1 MEQSLINIETSD
13 FSYYTIC
20 LVDNGLFPHPGSSV
34 QIHSAIVDDYIQ
46 SLVQKYGI
54 QSIQSIHHSVYYRHS
69 SDRKLANLP
78 PYNLHRMRRF
88 SDIIQH
94 ADDFDL
100 TVFDYTVL
108 TVSDLRET
116 NNKKFEVVFDLQEVF
131 NFASI
136 IPLEERFLAVS
147 EDQVLTVDIWLAA
160 NNPEVHKQENGD
172 KSMHGKM
179 TFTKVDGK
187 PHQYKIYLGENV
199 VTWDLLFKADDLP
212 DKNALLSLYQTGF
225 FNLDLLAIQTDVVTW
240 DLLFKA
246 DDLPDKNALLSLYQ
260 TGFFN
265 LDLLAIKSDVVA
277 YLSDNTSK
285 HLGLTEY
292 LQDLIS
298 ENFDG
303 YQHPLGDFSI
313 ELYNNLQLVLH
324 SFIGENL
331 TIANLN
337 KIKAGIAA
345 KMFNTMLDYD
355 LVAKKLK

>member
-1 MEQSLINIETSD
+1 MKQSLINIETSD

-20 LVDNGLFPHPGSSV
+20 LVDNGLFPHNGSVV
-34 QIHSAIVDDYIQ
+34 QIHSSIIDAYINV
-46 SLVQKYGI
+46 LVQKYGP
-54 QSIQSIHHSVYYRHS
+54 QSIQSIHHAVYYRHS
-69 SDRKLANLP
+69 SDRKLSSSP
-78 PYNLHRMRRF
+78 PYILHRMRRF

-136 IPLEERFLAVS
+136 IPIEERFLAVS

-160 NNPEVHKQENGD
+160 NNPEVHKQENGA

-187 PHQYKIYLGENV
+187 PHQYKIYLGEN
-199 VTWDLLFKADDLP
+199 
-212 DKNALLSLYQTGF
+212 
-225 FNLDLLAIQTDVVTW
+225 VVTW

-345 KMFNTMLDYD
+345 TMFNTMLDHD
-355 LVAKKLK
+355 LVVKKLK

>member
-1 MEQSLINIETSD
+1 
-13 FSYYTIC
+13 
-20 LVDNGLFPHPGSSV
+20 
-34 QIHSAIVDDYIQ
+34 
-46 SLVQKYGI
+46 
-54 QSIQSIHHSVYYRHS
+54 
-69 SDRKLANLP
+69 
-78 PYNLHRMRRF
+78 MRRF

-136 IPLEERFLAVS
+136 IPIEERFLAVS

-212 DKNALLSLYQTGF
+212 DKNALKSLYQTGF
-225 FNLDLLAIQTDVVTW
+225 FNLDLLAIQTDVV
-240 DLLFKA
+240 A
-246 DDLPDKNALLSLYQ
+246 N
-260 TGFFN
+260 
-265 LDLLAIKSDVVA
+265 
-277 YLSDNTSK
+277 LSDSTSK

-345 KMFNTMLDYD
+345 TMFNTMLDYD

>member
-34 QIHSAIVDDYIQ
+34 QIHSSIVDDYIQ

-136 IPLEERFLAVS
+136 IPIEERFLAVS

-187 PHQYKIYLGENV
+187 PHQYKIYLGEN
-199 VTWDLLFKADDLP
+199 
-212 DKNALLSLYQTGF
+212 
-225 FNLDLLAIQTDVVTW
+225 VVTW

>member
-116 NNKKFEVVFDLQEVF
+116 NHKKFEVVFDLQEVF

-136 IPLEERFLAVS
+136 IPIEERFLAVS

-187 PHQYKIYLGENV
+187 PHQYKIYLGEN
-199 VTWDLLFKADDLP
+199 
-212 DKNALLSLYQTGF
+212 
-225 FNLDLLAIQTDVVTW
+225 VVTW